1 MFAVWTFLLSYTPE
15 RVGHRTANGR
25 CVTVLYLRLQSRMAN
40 VAALKGDSLESYTPP
55 PTPKYPLAIYWRCT
69 QRRAPHRHTH
79 TYSHTTKYL
88 NTLKGLS
95 LRLCVVNRALCKLQ
109 MVNEA
114 GSEDRR
120 EEGWGRKTGGEERPV
135 RWQPQ
140 WSSTNRSG
148 FVRETEADRDL
159 SMASHPWRH
168 ADNWLP
174 CFGCRYS
181 IFEEL
186 CFSIC
191 WWYSAIV
198 FKGKMTALVNCSST

>member
-1 MFAVWTFLLSYTPE
+1 MDLPSLLHSWTTIALQMADVSLCSTWDYKVGWRMWLLSRE
-15 RVGHRTANGR
+15 
-25 CVTVLYLRLQSRMAN
+25 TVLSHTPLPQHPNIPWKYTEGAH
-40 VAALKGDSLESYTPP
+40 KGELHTDT
-55 PTPKYPLAIYWRCT
+55 
-69 QRRAPHRHTH
+69 HTH